1 MQLPAFRAD
10 PRCEVVALAGSDEKR
25 TAELARAANV
35 PKGYGD
41 WRALV
46 EDKTV
51 DAVAIATMPALQP
64 QIAQAALALGK
75 PVFAEKPMAST
86 LADARSM
93 LRAAKDAGKP
103 AMIDFNFHQM
113 MSWQRAKAMLDDGA
127 IGRLRH
133 LAVHWHVENR
143 SIQMRMRNWKTLTD
157 DGGGVLGNFIW
168 HCFHYLE
175 WFCGP
180 VARLSARLSACRA
193 TRACK
198 PPRPWRSNSRRGPL
212 ASLSMSCASFLGG
225 GHRLEFY
232 GEDGTLVLS
241 NATSDYMRGF
251 ELLHAKRPA
260 AALAR
265 IAVEDPDD
273 ARYPDGRIAPVSRL
287 AKQFLDAI
295 EKGGNAQPDF
305 AAGYRVQQLIDAAQR
320 SQREGKMDRDRC
332 RGRWSV
338 EQNPGHRRLGFIGSA
353 LVKALV
359 RAGAQRARARRQF
372 ARVRRAG
379 SPASR
384 RTSNSSP
391 ATFATRPPS
400 NAATR
405 GMDEVHH
412 LAFVNGTEFF
422 YSAARAGA
430 RRRRARHGQCDRR
443 LPQARCRHAG
453 ARLHRR
459 RSIRRRR
466 KVPTAEDA
474 PLVVPDVLNPRYSYG
489 AGKLISEVMAIN
501 FGRKY
506 LRARSHLP
514 PAQCLRPGHGLGA
527 RHPAIRAAP
536 APARRQRSRQA
547 HCASTFRAPAPRRAA
562 SATSTTWWPA
572 SW

>member
-1 MQLPAFRAD
+1 
-10 PRCEVVALAGSDEKR
+10 
-25 TAELARAANV
+25 
-35 PKGYGD
+35 
-41 WRALV
+41 
-46 EDKTV
+46 
-51 DAVAIATMPALQP
+51 MPALQP

-86 LADARSM
+86 LADARAM

-103 AMIDFNFHQM
+103 AMIDFNFHQV

-133 LAVHWHVENR
+133 VALHWQVENR

-157 DGGGVLGNFIW
+157 DGGGVLGNFIS

-180 VARLSARLSACRA
+180 VARLSARLAGLPGDESLQTTAA
-193 TRACK
+193 MALEFE
-198 PPRPWRSNSRRGPL
+198 RGPL

-320 SQREGKMDRDRC
+320 SQRERQDRSRPC

-338 EQNPGHRRLGFIGSA
+338 EQNPGHRRLR
-353 LVKALV
+353 LHRL
-359 RAGAQRARARRQF
+359 RAGEGAGARRAQRARARRQF
-372 ARVRRAG
+372 ARVSRAG
-379 SPASR
+379 
-384 RTSNSSP
+384 
-391 ATFATRPPS
+391 
-400 NAATR
+400 
-405 GMDEVHH
+405 
-412 LAFVNGTEFF
+412 
-422 YSAARAGA
+422 
-430 RRRRARHGQCDRR
+430 
-443 LPQARCRHAG
+443 
-453 ARLHRR
+453 
-459 RSIRRRR
+459 
-466 KVPTAEDA
+466 
-474 PLVVPDVLNPRYSYG
+474 
-489 AGKLISEVMAIN
+489 
-501 FGRKY
+501 
-506 LRARSHLP
+506 
-514 PAQCLRPGHGLGA
+514 
-527 RHPAIRAAP
+527 
-536 APARRQRSRQA
+536 
-547 HCASTFRAPAPRRAA
+547 
-562 SATSTTWWPA
+562 
-572 SW
+572 